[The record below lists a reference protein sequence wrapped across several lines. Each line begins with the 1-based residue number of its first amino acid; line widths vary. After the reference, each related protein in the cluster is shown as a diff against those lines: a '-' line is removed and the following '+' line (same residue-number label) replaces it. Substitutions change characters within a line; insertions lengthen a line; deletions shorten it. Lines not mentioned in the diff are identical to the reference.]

1 MNEKL
6 LKIPEPDFLQGLN
19 DQQRQAVLSTEGP
32 LLVLSG
38 AGTGKTKVLTTRLA
52 NLIFSNKAKN
62 FQILAVTFT
71 NKAANEMKRRVESL
85 IKKPVEGMY
94 IGTFHS
100 IGLRILRKN
109 ANYVNLKNDFTILD
123 TDDQLRLLKQILSYL
138 NLDKKKH
145 NPKNYLYFI
154 DSLKNHALDFDQ
166 ISNHEYELHTN
177 GILSKVY
184 ERYQKRLEGFNAV
197 DFGDLILK
205 TFNLLKKNENVL
217 EYYQNTIRYILVDE
231 YQDTN
236 TAQYLFLRLLAN
248 KHQNICCVGDEDQ
261 SIYGWR
267 GAQLSNILNFEK
279 HFKKSKII
287 RLEQNYR
294 STGNILSA
302 ASSIISENTERIGKT
317 LWTNDSDGR
326 KVKVINVDDDN
337 AEAIRICEIIKQ
349 LIVKNKNP
357 NEIAVLTR
365 ASFQFKEIEDRFVKE
380 GIKYRVVGGPKFYD
394 RKEIKDAIAY
404 FRIIINRDD
413 DLALERIINI
423 PKRGLGAKYL
433 SDLYKNSRI
442 KNISLFQSLKEY
454 LVLKIFPKKLLDSMN
469 YFVNILESNQKKLSK
484 KIHSEIAGE
493 LLEEIG
499 YCDMLKDDKT
509 YESEGRLENLKKLVS
524 DINNRN
530 SLGDFL
536 EEVSLVIDN
545 SSEINE
551 KNKISLMTLHS
562 AKGLEFDTVLLPGW
576 EEGIFPNQRNIDE
589 YGNNG
594 LEEERR
600 LAYVGITRARNSLSI
615 FFANYRK
622 QYNQSLYRT
631 IPSRFLSELPKK
643 SCDLKIEDKMEEK
656 YPRVLESIKSEKFK
670 VGDKVLHENLG
681 EGTVLGISN
690 DKVQITFQKTKE
702 VVKVF
707 ADYLKKLN

>member
-1 MNEKL
+1 
-6 LKIPEPDFLQGLN
+6 
-19 DQQRQAVLSTEGP
+19 
-32 LLVLSG
+32 
-38 AGTGKTKVLTTRLA
+38 
-52 NLIFSNKAKN
+52 
-62 FQILAVTFT
+62 
-71 NKAANEMKRRVESL
+71 
-85 IKKPVEGMY
+85 
-94 IGTFHS
+94 
-100 IGLRILRKN
+100 
-109 ANYVNLKNDFTILD
+109 
-123 TDDQLRLLKQILSYL
+123 
-138 NLDKKKH
+138 
-145 NPKNYLYFI
+145 
-154 DSLKNHALDFDQ
+154 
-166 ISNHEYELHTN
+166 
-177 GILSKVY
+177 
-184 ERYQKRLEGFNAV
+184 
-197 DFGDLILK
+197 
-205 TFNLLKKNENVL
+205 
-217 EYYQNTIRYILVDE
+217 
-231 YQDTN
+231 
-236 TAQYLFLRLLAN
+236 
-248 KHQNICCVGDEDQ
+248 
-261 SIYGWR
+261 
-267 GAQLSNILNFEK
+267 
-279 HFKKSKII
+279 
-287 RLEQNYR
+287 
-294 STGNILSA
+294 
-302 ASSIISENTERIGKT
+302 
-317 LWTNDSDGR
+317 
-326 KVKVINVDDDN
+326 
-337 AEAIRICEIIKQ
+337 
-349 LIVKNKNP
+349 
-357 NEIAVLTR
+357 
-365 ASFQFKEIEDRFVKE
+365 
-380 GIKYRVVGGPKFYD
+380 
-394 RKEIKDAIAY
+394 
-404 FRIIINRDD
+404 
-413 DLALERIINI
+413 
-423 PKRGLGAKYL
+423 
-433 SDLYKNSRI
+433 
-442 KNISLFQSLKEY
+442 
-454 LVLKIFPKKLLDSMN
+454 MN

-545 SSEINE
+545 SSEVNE
-551 KNKISLMTLHS
+551 KKKISLMTLHS

-707 ADYLKKLN
+707 ADYLKKVKLNIMVDYLKRLSALKKLCKEKKFDSYILSTRDEYLNEYAPIHKQRLKWLTGFSGSNGLLLYYKDLFIFFTDGRYTLQATSELPSLIKIYDTSKYTIFDFLSDNRAKKIKLCVDSKIHSITFIKNLIRVTEKNKIKIHFNSGILIDQLYKFKSNQSFKQAFLLSNKYTGYSAKKKINLVKNKIKNLYCYIITAPESVSWLLNLRGYDLQFTPVVMSRMIFYNSKKIVLYIEKNKLPERLNTFLNKLGITISSEDQIHKDLKKIDKKKMS